1 MEQLLKRLKKNMDK
15 EKLITANNIDEIWQ
29 QITEDLKNNEFA
41 YSVIISIQ
49 NRKIYL
55 DIDVDPGG
63 GFEGGYQ
70 TTTFKSRLEKAGEFR
85 FALHHQGLLDEIGK
99 FFGMEDIETGYP
111 EFDKKVIVKTNDASK
126 VKSLFSEK
134 QTRIPFEDLT
144 DFTFHITQHHIDE
157 TDKKANF
164 LELSIEEAITEIPRL
179 KMIYDAFAKVL
190 DAI

>member
-1 MEQLLKRLKKNMDK
+1 MEK
-15 EKLITANNIDEIWQ
+15 EKLITANN
-29 QITEDLKNNEFA
+29 TEEVWKRIAEDFKDNELV
-41 YSVIISIQ
+41 YSVIISID

-70 TTTFKSRLEKAGEFR
+70 TTTLRSRLEKAGEFK

-111 EFDKKVIVKTNDASK
+111 EFDKKVIVKTNDPAK
-126 VKSLFSEK
+126 IKSIFSEE
-134 QTRIPFEDLT
+134 QTRGPFKHLS

-157 TDKKANF
+157 TDKKADF
-164 LELSIEEAITEIPRL
+164 LELTIEEAITDIPTL
-179 KMIYDAFAKVL
+179 KSIYNAFTKVL
-190 DAI
+190 DAIEII

>member
-1 MEQLLKRLKKNMDK
+1 MEN
-15 EKLITANNIDEIWQ
+15 EKLITANSNEEIWK
-29 QITEDLKNNEFA
+29 QITKDLKDNEFT
-41 YSVIISIQ
+41 YSVIISMD

-70 TTTFKSRLEKAGEFR
+70 TTTLRSRLEKAGAFK

-111 EFDKKVIVKTNDASK
+111 EFDKKVIVKTNDPSRI
-126 VKSLFSEK
+126 KSIFSEE
-134 QTRIPFEDLT
+134 QTRSPFEHFP

-157 TDKKANF
+157 TDKKADF
-164 LELSIEEAITEIPRL
+164 LELTIEEAITDIPTL
-179 KMIYDAFAKVL
+179 KSIYNAFTKVL
-190 DAI
+190 DAVESI